1 MILHIKGLGKIVD
14 RGVAQPQGDLT
25 DGIAVFQQ
33 HLTASLQLFIIDV
46 LFRGLVD
53 GILEHQLQR
62 RPRQRKVF
70 ADFRDRQRKVD
81 VFINIGNDPV
91 KQFIHC
97 TLVHGI
103 AGLVHRGSIG
113 SLQQPDDDLSQ
124 QTEHQTVHI
133 RNAGCAFPDERFY

>member
-14 RGVAQPQGDLT
+14 RGVAQSQGNLT

>member
-1 MILHIKGLGKIVD
+1 MDG
-14 RGVAQPQGDLT
+14 GVAQPQGNLT

-81 VFINIGNDPV
+81 VFINIGDDPSNSSSIALLCTELLDW
-91 KQFIHC
+91 FI
-97 TLVHGI
+97 GE
-103 AGLVHRGSIG
+103 A
-113 SLQQPDDDLSQ
+113 
-124 QTEHQTVHI
+124 
-133 RNAGCAFPDERFY
+133 

>member
-14 RGVAQPQGDLT
+14 RGVAQPQRDLT

-53 GILEHQLQR
+53 EILEHQLQR

-70 ADFRDRQRKVD
+70 ADFRDRQRK
-81 VFINIGNDPV
+81 INIFIDVGDDLV
-91 KQFIHC
+91 KQFVHC
-97 TLVHGI
+97 ALVHGI
-103 AGLVHRGSIG
+103 AGLVHGGSIG

-133 RNAGCAFPDERFY
+133 RNARGAFPDERFY